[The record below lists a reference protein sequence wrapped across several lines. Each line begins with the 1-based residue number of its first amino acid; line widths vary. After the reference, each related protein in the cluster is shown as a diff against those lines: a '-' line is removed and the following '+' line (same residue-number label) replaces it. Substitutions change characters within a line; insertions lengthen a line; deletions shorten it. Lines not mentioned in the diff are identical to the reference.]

1 MRSIILILSLSLLA
15 SANFAQESGRDYK
28 LGIKTALNFSSL
40 IGTELQNPAPRF
52 GYTAGAYFRTELN
65 KNWGFQAEV
74 LGNFKGSNFNNGEGE
89 YQSIATFYLDFPL
102 LLAYNIKSEKHQIL
116 IGPQVGY
123 LGLSS
128 MYLAKNS
135 KAYINGLGLHPF
147 ALDGVLAYQ
156 QIGKTVGWQVGA
168 KLGILDINNGLHFEN
183 VKPETNTNGSI
194 RSLSFE
200 IGLLF

>member
-1 MRSIILILSLSLLA
+1 MRLFLFILFLGFCTSSY
-15 SANFAQESGRDYK
+15 AQGGDRDYK
-28 LGIKTALNFSSL
+28 LGIKTALNFSSF

-74 LGNFKGSNFNNGEGE
+74 LGNFKGSNFNNKDGE

-102 LLAYNIKSEKHQIL
+102 QLSYALKKDKHQIL
-116 IGPQVGY
+116 FGPQIGY

-135 KAYINGLGLHPF
+135 KAHLNGLGLHPF
-147 ALDGVLAYQ
+147 ALDGILGYQ
-156 QIGKTVGWQVGA
+156 QIGKTVGWQFAA
-168 KLGILDINNGLHFEN
+168 KLGIIDINNGLHF
-183 VKPETNTNGSI
+183 VDIKPETNTNGSI